1 MCVCLGGGGGGEG
14 RRNLTYRN
22 KMVVLLQS
30 AIEGLRELHRQL

>member
-1 MCVCLGGGGGGEG
+1 MCVFGRGGGGEEEG
-14 RRNLTYRN
+14 TLHTGN